1 MRRRINLS
9 QLKSHLQQAQSK
21 QRQAISRYKQD
32 VRTINRAIDN
42 YNRQVRTYNAR
53 QRSNQQRLQSEL
65 TRLNRQHSGTHYATF
80 RASVSQLNTTYARLD
95 RSVSSRSLTPEENF
109 FLDLSERET
118 ANSVGVLNA
127 LLDPASG
134 TAESAPL
141 QQTSIT
147 DEIAVISEDLDSR
160 WYGALYSLNQRNP
173 EASRHF
179 CSSAREIF
187 TGILDLQAPDDAV
200 GNLLP
205 DCPRTDQGVPTRR
218 SKIRFLL
225 ERKGVNNDDLVDFVE
240 ADVQNIIELFGVL
253 NAGTHGPAGKYDLVA
268 LGSIKKRVEDG
279 LVFLARIAA

>member
-1 MRRRINLS
+1 MRRINLS
-9 QLKSHLQQAQSK
+9 QLKSRLRQAQSK
-21 QRQAISRYKQD
+21 QRQAISRYNQG
-32 VRTINRAIDN
+32 VRDLSRAIDN

-53 QRSNQQRLQSEL
+53 QRSNQQRLRSEL
-65 TRLNRQHSGTHYATF
+65 ATLSRQPSTYYATF
-80 RASVSQLNTTYARLD
+80 RASVSHLNTTYARLD
-95 RSVSSRSLTPEENF
+95 QSVSSRSLTPEENF
-109 FLDLSERET
+109 FFDLSELET

-127 LLDPASG
+127 LLDPATG

-160 WYGALYSLNQRNP
+160 WHGALYYLNPGNP

-187 TGILDLQAPDDAV
+187 TGIFDLRAPDDAV
-200 GNLLP
+200 ENLIP
-205 DCPRTDQGVPTRR
+205 DCPRTDQGTPTRM

-225 ERKGVNNDDLVDFVE
+225 ERKGVNNDGLVEFVE
-240 ADVQNIIELFGVL
+240 ADVHNIIELFDIL
-253 NAGTHGPAGKYDLVA
+253 NAGTHGPAGKYDLVTLA
-268 LGSIKKRVEDG
+268 SIKKRVEDG